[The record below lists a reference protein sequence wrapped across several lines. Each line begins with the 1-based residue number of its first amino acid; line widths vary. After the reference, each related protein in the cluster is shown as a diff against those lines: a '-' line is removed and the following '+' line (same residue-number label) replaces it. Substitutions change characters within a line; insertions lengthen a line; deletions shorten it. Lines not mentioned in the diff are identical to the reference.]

1 MTTVAGCF
9 LIVLILS
16 TMAIFQ
22 SLALFPKRYY
32 DTSETTLLAF
42 LVTVITLVV
51 SLSLAPIIDRHMRAS
66 TGMARLFSL
75 IIGYIIAVVFMLSVT
90 SARFAFT
97 FAVCLFP
104 QYGLFHWALYRAHA
118 LTSKNL
124 IILIAATVL
133 ILPLTIILVGEASD
147 LRPSGLIL
155 LFFFGVVGFGTSLGL
170 AHRFRLFS

>member
-22 SLALFPKRYY
+22 SYVLFPKRYY
-32 DTSETTLLAF
+32 DTSEITLLAF

-51 SLSLAPIIDRHMRAS
+51 SLSLAPIIDRQKVS

-104 QYGLFHWALYRAHA
+104 QYGLFHWVLYRAHA

-124 IILIAATVL
+124 IILSAATVL
-133 ILPLTIILVGEASD
+133 ILPLTIILLGEASD
-147 LRPSGLIL
+147 LRPSGFIL

>member
-22 SLALFPKRYY
+22 SYVLFPKRYY

-51 SLSLAPIIDRHMRAS
+51 SLSLAPIIDRQKVS
-66 TGMARLFSL
+66 TSTARLFSL

-97 FAVCLFP
+97 FAVCFFP
-104 QYGLFHWALYRAHA
+104 QYGLFHWVFYRAHA

-124 IILIAATVL
+124 IIFSAATIL
-133 ILPLTIILVGEASD
+133 TLPLTIILLGEASD

-155 LFFFGVVGFGTSLGL
+155 LFLFGFVGFGTSLGL